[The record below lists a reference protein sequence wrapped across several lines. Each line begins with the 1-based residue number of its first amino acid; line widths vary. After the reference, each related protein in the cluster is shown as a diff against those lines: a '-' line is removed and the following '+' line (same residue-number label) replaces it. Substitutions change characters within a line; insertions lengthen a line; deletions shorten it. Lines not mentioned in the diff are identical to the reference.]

1 MFSLVKQS
9 YEAGWY
15 TLDNVKTFVQARMIT
30 QDEYKEITGVDY
42 DTPTVAPTV

>member
-1 MFSLVKQS
+1 MFDLVKQS

-30 QDEYKEITGVDY
+30 QDDYKTITGQDY
-42 DTPTVAPTV
+42 DAVTTPQSA